1 MPCRSVADAIYSRVP
16 NATYVNIS
24 AADTPV
30 WTLPCDVELNITFT
44 FAGVSYPVHPLDTV
58 MDDLRG
64 PPDSSGQPTCVGSF
78 QPMSSTQPYDIV
90 LGMAFR
96 EFAPTWFC
104 YDHAADDLAPN
115 PAVRNAYILMNF
127 GDFVD
132 GSTEQVG
139 DPFVQLHALTDPVEA
154 HGDFVQQRLG
164 GVDTTGLQ
172 TLLPAT
178 EEDTSAGVKAPGRM
192 PYLPWIIVASVLGGL
207 LVAFLVAYV
216 FIWRRGRKYRR
227 VHENAPSGLEE
238 GKRSLSPSNE
248 KPPEIAMAD
257 KAFGPR
263 SSEADTDTLS
273 RKVDTDELIWGHRSR
288 KPKGILAVTR
298 ESSAA
303 SSTEQLLPG
312 TASSSTSH
320 ETSEESAPLASDDKP
335 LPNPYADASLPPT
348 PLANSMEDRP
358 LPNPYADAPA
368 RMSPAAKND
377 RPLPLTDVRRTPSPA
392 PAMRNATLPPPAPAP
407 TNATQPLQTKRARPL
422 PDPRAYTPRVADVF
436 DVSRARTSSIYKL
449 PPLQFSS
456 ADLAGPHAGARP
468 PPAS

>member
-1 MPCRSVADAIYSRVP
+1 MPRRSVADAIYSRVP

-104 YDHAADDLAPN
+104 YDHAADYLAPDIT
-115 PAVRNAYILMNF
+115 VRNAYILMNF

-132 GSTEQVG
+132 GSAGQVG
-139 DPFVQLHALTDPVEA
+139 DPFVQLHALTDPAEA

-207 LVAFLVAYV
+207 LFAFLVAYV

-238 GKRSLSPSNE
+238 GKRSPSPSNE

-257 KAFGPR
+257 TAFGPR
-263 SSEADTDTLS
+263 SSGADTNTLS

-288 KPKGILAVTR
+288 RPKGIFAVTL

-320 ETSEESAPLASDDKP
+320 ETSEESAPLVSDDKP
-335 LPNPYADASLPPT
+335 LPNPYADAPLPSPPLTMDDRSLPNPYTDAPVTTT
-348 PLANSMEDRP
+348 PAAAGDRP
-358 LPNPYADAPA
+358 LPT
-368 RMSPAAKND
+368 
-377 RPLPLTDVRRTPSPA
+377 TDVRPPPA
-392 PAMRNATLPPPAPAP
+392 SALVMRNATLPPPAPAP

-422 PDPRAYTPRVADVF
+422 PDPPAYTPRVADVF

-456 ADLAGPHAGARP
+456 PDLAAGSHSARHP